1 MKKITLHIDSRPE
14 FLGQVLEVTD
24 ESGDTIPY
32 AIEYAD
38 AADMKKFATASK
50 IVFHADSEDRAR
62 KHAVRYFS
70 ATLGSAARIDVY
82 GDRIRRRFPSTCAYT
97 FCGSSTPAEGADPP
111 FNFEYAVARFV
122 TPVEVGGDA
131 PRVAEAM
138 ARVRRDAFGAHA
150 HDFPGISARDSFL
163 RLFERS
169 ACPEIHE
176 DALAVPW
183 DAGYR
188 ERWFPTLRDDGRVG
202 IFATTSARQK
212 KHYLVAES
220 ALPHFACDQLIC
232 AVRANVEGW
241 TWRRWAESEEVRAAR
256 RLAVETVEEVAARA
270 LRTLDAWADV
280 SEVAHRVSSERFVT
294 VSNVLRAFD
303 KEDVTYD
310 AEIARVSDWHLG
322 RTLLVRVESRED
334 AGTPGYALVRN
345 KNRGGQAFDVVLPTT
360 FEVAR
365 FEDAEDAVAAHFGS
379 LRAIIDVEVLR
390 EIEP

>member
-1 MKKITLHIDSRPE
+1 M
-14 FLGQVLEVTD
+14 EVTD

-38 AADMKKFATASK
+38 ASDMKKFATASK
-50 IVFHADSEDRAR
+50 IFFHADSEEKAR

-70 ATLGSAARIDVY
+70 ATMGSAARIDVY

-131 PRVAEAM
+131 THVAEAM
-138 ARVRRDAFGAHA
+138 DRVRRDAIGAHA
-150 HDFPGISARDSFL
+150 HDFPGITTRESFI

-183 DAGYR
+183 YAEYR
-188 ERWFPTLRDDGRVG
+188 ERWYPTLRDDGRVG
-202 IFATTSARQK
+202 IFATTTARQK
-212 KHYLVAES
+212 KYYFVAES

-232 AVRANVEGW
+232 AVRANVEDW

-270 LRTLDAWADV
+270 LRTLADSGADV

-294 VSNVLRAFD
+294 VSNVLRASSGED
-303 KEDVTYD
+303 DEEDVTYD
-310 AEIARVSDWHLG
+310 AEIARTSDWHQR
-322 RTLLVRVESRED
+322 RTLLVRLVSRED
-334 AGTPGYALVRN
+334 EGATGYALVRN

-360 FEVAR
+360 FAVAR
-365 FEDAEDAVAAHFGS
+365 FEDAEDAIAAHFGS